1 LAASAFRRRLS
12 CPEQQ
17 IGSDKL
23 QQRKVQDTMLDHVSL
38 GVSDLERS
46 RRFYDAILRPLG
58 VVRTADFGRSP
69 IGGAGSDY
77 GMMLGQI
84 GGVELTITAET
95 AVAPARGAHLC
106 LRAFS
111 REAVWAFH
119 AAALDSGGRSD
130 GAPGPRPQY
139 HPDYYAAF
147 VLDPD
152 GHRIEAAC
160 HLPGSAP

>member
-1 LAASAFRRRLS
+1 
-12 CPEQQ
+12 
-17 IGSDKL
+17 
-23 QQRKVQDTMLDHVSL
+23 MLDHVSL

-77 GMMLGQI
+77 GMMLGQL
-84 GGVELTITAET
+84 GGVEFTITAET
-95 AVAPARGAHLC
+95 AVAPARGAHIC

-111 REAVWAFH
+111 REAVRAFH

-130 GAPGPRPQY
+130 GAPARARSTIRITMPLSSSIPTAIGSKRHAIFLSARRPEKNRT
-139 HPDYYAAF
+139 AK
-147 VLDPD
+147 
-152 GHRIEAAC
+152 G
-160 HLPGSAP
+160 